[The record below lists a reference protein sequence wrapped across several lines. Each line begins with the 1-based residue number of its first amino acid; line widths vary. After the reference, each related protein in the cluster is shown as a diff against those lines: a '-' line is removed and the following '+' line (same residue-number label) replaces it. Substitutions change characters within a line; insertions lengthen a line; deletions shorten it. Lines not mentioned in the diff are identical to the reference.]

1 MSLPYQGKLIPRAK
15 ELRKE
20 ATKQE
25 NHLWYDFLKSYPVR
39 FQRQKT
45 IDYFIA
51 DFYCHAAKLII
62 ELDGSQHYEE
72 QGLERDKER
81 TAILEQYGVMVLR
94 FSNRDIERNFQGVC
108 KTIELAVKERMKLP
122 QSPDGDS
129 SLWEGAFDVA
139 VTKSLPP

>member
-108 KTIELAVKERMKLP
+108 TAIDLAVKERMKLP